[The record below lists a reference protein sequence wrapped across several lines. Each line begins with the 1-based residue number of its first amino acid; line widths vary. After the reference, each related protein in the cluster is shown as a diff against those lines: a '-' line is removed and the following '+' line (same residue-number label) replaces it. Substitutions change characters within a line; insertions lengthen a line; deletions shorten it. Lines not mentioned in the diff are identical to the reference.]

1 MNVRVRAIIIRGNEL
16 LLVQHKDL
24 NGKPYD
30 SWVLPG
36 GKVDEGEM
44 ITDAIKREL
53 IEETGVEP
61 IIGRLL
67 YVHQFARGGQAEG
80 PEFFFEVTNPN
91 DFGRIDLR
99 ATSHGL
105 QEIAHIGFHEP
116 QTLSNVLPEFLTSLT
131 SDSLPA
137 STELVIRTEGGAY

>member
-1 MNVRVRAIIIRGNEL
+1 MNVRVRAIIMRGNEL

-44 ITDAIKREL
+44 ITDAIRREL
-53 IEETGVEP
+53 IEETGVKP
-61 IIGRLL
+61 IVGRLL
-67 YVHQFARGGQAEG
+67 YVHQFARNSKAEG
-80 PEFFFEVTNPN
+80 PEFFFEVTNVS
-91 DFGRIDLR
+91 DFEQIDLGS
-99 ATSHGL
+99 TSHGL
-105 QEIAHIGFHEP
+105 KEIAHIGFHDP
-116 QTLSNVLPEFLTSLT
+116 RTLTNVLPEFLATLI

-137 STELVIRTEGGAY
+137 STELVIRTEGEAY